1 MTQQETISK
10 HDNNSF
16 SDIKKRVYDECSLHF
31 SNLQMEDESKEY
43 GACTFTVNSLVVI
56 GRNAKQ
62 TPKKTGQFVTIWK
75 RADNGPTQPFS
86 ASDSF
91 DFFVINT
98 RKGDHFG
105 QFVFPKAALI
115 KHRIISEPS
124 VRGKLGMR
132 VYPPWELAESKQ
144 AMKTQGW
151 QLEFFLRIP
160 RDSTVDVER
169 AKLLYA
175 KTPL

>member
-1 MTQQETISK
+1 MTLQETISK

-16 SDIKKRVYDECSLHF
+16 SDIKKRVYDECLLHL

-56 GRNAKQ
+56 GRDAKQ

-75 RADNGPTQPFS
+75 RVDNGPTQPFS
-86 ASDSF
+86 ASDTF

-98 RKGDHFG
+98 RKGDHSG

-115 KHRIISEPS
+115 KHRIVSQPP

-144 AMKTQGW
+144 AMKTQDW
-151 QLEFFLRIP
+151 QLKFFLHIP
-160 RDSTVDVER
+160 ERGDVDLQR

-175 KTPL
+175 KTAL